1 MNLDKENIVTGKQ
14 WFQDK
19 QGPVML
25 LTSHSGFL
33 WQNVISVKGKY
44 VVHVYLVPQTLS
56 VASLNTFIQHYHV
69 CLSTLFGLLNNI

>member
-33 WQNVISVKGKY
+33 WQNVISVKDKY
-44 VVHVYLVPQTLS
+44 VVPVYLV
-56 VASLNTFIQHYHV
+56 
-69 CLSTLFGLLNNI
+69 